1 MEAHMTHQELNRLY
15 EERMNHLSPYIRT
28 IPDDD
33 MAQEAKIGIFQA
45 LKKDPGANDTY
56 LKQGARWQMINSSRR
71 GKSVDNG
78 WKRGQVKILHY
89 ATAEADGVFS
99 FIFKNRM
106 NIPLDE
112 LVIDK
117 ITTQGFFDT
126 LTEIERMIVNY
137 KLDGLPNR
145 KIEFRLNIS
154 HSRFKKIRK
163 EIRFKIKLAFAD

>member
-1 MEAHMTHQELNRLY
+1 MTHQELNRLY

-89 ATAEADGVFS
+89 DTAEADRVFS

-112 LVIDK
+112 LVNDK
-117 ITTQGFFDT
+117 IGMDNFFSR
-126 LTEIERMIVNY
+126 LTRREKDFVAR
-137 KLDGLPNR
+137 KLEGWSNKQIMEGLR
-145 KIEFRLNIS
+145 ISYSRL
-154 HSRFKKIRK
+154 K
-163 EIRFKIKLAFAD
+163 EMMEDIRFKIELTFA